1 MSDYRDRLVDMVKAT
16 GEYITNNADKIVDT
30 ADMKLSFTISVSFD
44 TESLPEIV
52 VEQSHF
58 MREVVE
64 VLQR

>member
-1 MSDYRDRLVDMVKAT
+1 MNDYRDRLVDMVKAT
-16 GEYITNNADKIVDT
+16 GEYITNNADKIIDT

-44 TESLPEIV
+44 AESCPKIV

-64 VLQR
+64 VLKK